1 MEHQDPVNLVDI
13 SHLKRIKGTRSNS
26 TPLVIKLMSLIKTD
40 KSNTIRNEVNK
51 LQDGALQ
58 QPNFVDVT
66 KG

>member
-1 MEHQDPVNLVDI
+1 MFYLVKITINNVKFNL
-13 SHLKRIKGTRSNS
+13 
-26 TPLVIKLMSLIKTD
+26 KLMSHIVFPYNQNFSLH
-40 KSNTIRNEVNK
+40 RNEVNK